1 MKKMPKLQNRKGTAA
16 ANLLRNS
23 NPLNLK
29 RFQQKAS
36 ALFQYCIEN
45 NIFESVKENGA
56 ELSCPFAVFFSI
68 GNPSARA
75 VIRSGTGKT
84 PEEAWQAAQK
94 KVEQFLKT
102 TPFAVSYV
110 KADLLDQG
118 DWFPLETVNTILESA
133 RKNFWR
139 CGIAFD
145 AALHTAFLEQELNMQ
160 RLIRYDP
167 NGISLQ
173 RINDYLLGQN
183 RPQIFRLPDAVLVFS
198 CQAVFSDADEKI
210 YPLYD
215 EGYQYGRRKI
225 EKIDRPLLEQIL
237 STAGQSLSDM
247 VEPNG
252 KFRYGYFADLN
263 KKLTGYNIPRHAGSI
278 WALLMQYRVTPQ
290 EELRKKIEAA
300 ISFLLKDAL
309 VEKESIAYLAEKTKN
324 EVKLGA
330 NAIAIV
336 TLITYM
342 EVMQEETY
350 LPLVKKLGE
359 GILACQNE
367 DGGYWHILSYPEL
380 KRTEEYRIVYYD
392 GEATFALAKLY
403 GCTKEEKW
411 LNAAQKAVEY
421 FIKKNYTKYRDHWVA
436 YSINEVTK
444 YIPDE
449 RYFAFALK
457 NVADNLLF
465 MYQRDISHPTF
476 LEMLMASYET
486 LLRMREV
493 CPQMKELQEF
503 DTKYMVTAIY
513 YRTQH
518 MLSGYAY
525 PEYAMYMKNPKP
537 FLGTF
542 FVRHDYFRVRIDDI
556 QHFIGGYY
564 HMQQNFDVLEEDRIR
579 FGITP
584 EDYMQLLP
592 QYTGEGE
599 ENV

>member
-1 MKKMPKLQNRKGTAA
+1 MKKMPKLQYRKGTAA

-139 CGIAFD
+139 FGIAFD

-210 YPLYD
+210 YLLYD

-225 EKIDRPLLEQIL
+225 EQIDRPLLEQIL

-330 NAIAIV
+330 NAVAIV

-465 MYQRDISHPTF
+465 MYQRDTSYHTF

-513 YRTQH
+513 YRAQH
-518 MLSGYAY
+518 MLFSYGY
-525 PEYAMYMKNPKP
+525 PEYTMYMKNPKP

-564 HMQQNFDVLEEDRIR
+564 HMQQNFDALEEDRIR

>member
-215 EGYQYGRRKI
+215 EEYQYGRRKI

-237 STAGQSLSDM
+237 STAGQSLSNM
-247 VEPNG
+247 LETNG
-252 KFRYGYFADLN
+252 KFRYGYFADQN
-263 KKLTGYNIPRHAGSI
+263 EKISTYNIIRHVAAI
-278 WALLMQYRVTPQ
+278 WALLMQYRVAPQ
-290 EELRKKIEAA
+290 EGLRKKIDAA
-300 ISFLLKDAL
+300 ISFAL
-309 VEKESIAYLAEKTKN
+309 TNALEERETLAYLIEHTAN
-324 EVKLGA
+324 EIKLGA
-330 NAIAIV
+330 NAVAII

-342 EVMQEETY
+342 DVMQEETY
-350 LPLVKKLGE
+350 LSLVKKLGE

-465 MYQRDISHPTF
+465 MYQRDTSYHTF

-513 YRTQH
+513 YRAQH

-542 FVRHDYFRVRIDDI
+542 FVRHHYFRVRIDDI
-556 QHFIGGYY
+556 EHFMGGYY
-564 HMQQNFDVLEEDRIR
+564 RMQKNFDVLEEDRIR

>member
-225 EKIDRPLLEQIL
+225 EQIDRPLLEQIL

-330 NAIAIV
+330 NAVAIV

-421 FIKKNYTKYRDHWVA
+421 FIKKDYTKYRDHWVA

-457 NVADNLLF
+457 NVTSNLSYI
-465 MYQRDISHPTF
+465 YQKDISWHTF

-486 LLRMREV
+486 LLRMRNI

-513 YRTQH
+513 YRAQH
-518 MLSGYAY
+518 MLFSYGY
-525 PEYAMYMKNPKP
+525 PEYTMYMKNPKP

-564 HMQQNFDVLEEDRIR
+564 HMQQNFDALEEDRIR